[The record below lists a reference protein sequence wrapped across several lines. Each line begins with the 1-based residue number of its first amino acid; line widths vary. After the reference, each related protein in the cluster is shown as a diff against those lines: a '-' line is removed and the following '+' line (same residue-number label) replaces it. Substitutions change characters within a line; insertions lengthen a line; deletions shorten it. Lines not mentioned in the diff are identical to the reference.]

1 MGYSRDSF
9 HMNRK
14 AKQGMKS
21 IDSIFKFGSSV
32 AKAYAREAKAQQRA
46 EARRQAATQRY
57 LLQQE
62 RSRARQIRENE
73 AAMRRAERER
83 ARVER
88 EREKAAMLRAKHEEQ
103 ERIEAEMDAID
114 DDNELWT
121 NVHGYISSIVTRDDI
136 DNAISKC
143 DEEQQNN
150 TKGGLFK
157 TAYPKETV
165 FKQQAQQEADRK
177 YRIDVI
183 DDAIETAKKTVADIN
198 FTDEEPTALSV
209 SLELHET
216 AKQEI
221 KAFWPWKQ
229 KRLRDEFV
237 ASKLDALFAER
248 HSAWQQKKREY
259 ETELSEANDLLEQ
272 KFKEHDDLLQQK
284 QEYISNRSSEL
295 FNAELSKWTAERDDF
310 YNLYRRTMQNVI
322 DGDKDYVISAINSA
336 FANDEEELP
345 MEYFVDFAYDEANGR
360 VLVDLDLPE
369 IEDVPDKKIVTTSSG
384 KRSIRTKSQVNMRE
398 DYAKCIC
405 GLSMY
410 VASLIFNVSLK
421 IKEVEISGFT
431 QRQGSNTALTTDQY
445 VLLANYS
452 RSLFE
457 RMDFGRLPSIDAIN
471 FFQHHIDMTK
481 SFVLKEL
488 DLAVA
493 YEKMQSFV
501 PADHDEY
508 ISKLPTQDDSQK
520 QNTQA
525 KRNTN
530 ASSNDTA
537 FYVDDAPIETFE
549 KASRFLSNLYS
560 FIDRLSKD
568 NGVNKHADNSNGIQI
583 NLTAGGFTGDGD
595 TNTYRGKLFFCVLVD
610 LYRSLI
616 NMRVNTDAYTP
627 ANYPLALFVA
637 KVYAHEDIKYAMLN
651 IIESTYHSFC
661 NMIKPVDSAIPTP
674 SRFFLLGEVLGDY
687 ESNLQ
692 WYNVYIDILSTYIN
706 IVKSSVHSN
715 AIKSRN
721 IDNFVKMLKDK
732 NINIVV
738 N

>member
-1 MGYSRDSF
+1 MGYSRDPF

-46 EARRQAATQRY
+46 QARREAATRRY

-83 ARVER
+83 ARTER
-88 EREKAAMLRAKHEEQ
+88 EREKAAILRAKHEEQ

-121 NVHGYISSIVTRDDI
+121 NVHGYISSIVTHDDI

-143 DEEQQNN
+143 DDEQKNN
-150 TKGGLFK
+150 IKGGLFK
-157 TAYPKETV
+157 KEYPKESV

-177 YRIDVI
+177 YHLDEI
-183 DDAIETAKKTVADIN
+183 DDAIETCKKKVASIT
-198 FTDEEPTALSV
+198 FTEEEPTADKISF
-209 SLELHET
+209 ELQQQ
-216 AKQEI
+216 AKQEVR
-221 KAFWPWKQ
+221 AFWPWKQ
-229 KRLRDEFV
+229 KRLRQEFV
-237 ASKLDALFAER
+237 ASRFDSLFAER
-248 HSAWQQKKREY
+248 HSAWQQRKDEY
-259 ETELSEANDLLEQ
+259 EAKLSEANAVLEQ
-272 KFKEHDDLLQQK
+272 KRKEHDDLMQQK
-284 QEYISNRSSEL
+284 REFICNRSSEL
-295 FNAELSKWTAERDDF
+295 FKTEVSKWTTERDEF
-310 YNLYRRTMQNVI
+310 YALYRQTMQNVI
-322 DGDKDYVISAINSA
+322 DGNKDYTISAINST

-369 IEDVPDKKIVTTSSG
+369 IEDVPDKKIVLTASG
-384 KRSIRTKSQVNMRE
+384 KRSIRAKSQVNMRE

-445 VLLANYS
+445 VLLVNYS

-457 RMDFGRLPSIDAIN
+457 RIDFDRLPSIDAIN
-471 FFQHHIDMTK
+471 FFQHHIDMTN

-493 YEKMQSFV
+493 YEKMRSFV
-501 PADHDEY
+501 PADYDEY
-508 ISKLPTQDDSQK
+508 ISKLPVQEDK
-520 QNTQA
+520 PRVNTQP
-525 KRNTN
+525 KQSTN
-530 ASSNDTA
+530 ASSNNSA

-549 KASRFLSNLYS
+549 KASRFLNNLYS

-568 NGVNKHADNSNGIQI
+568 SGVNKHADNLNGIQI

-595 TNTYRGKLFFCVLVD
+595 TSTYRGKLFFCVLVD

-616 NMRVNTDAYTP
+616 KMRINTDVFTP
-627 ANYPLALFVA
+627 ACYPLALFIT
-637 KVYAHEDIKYAMLN
+637 KVYAHEDVEYAMLN
-651 IIESTYHSFC
+651 IIEPTFHSFC
-661 NMIKPVDSAIPTP
+661 DMIKPVDGAIPTP
-674 SRFFLLGEVLGDY
+674 DKYFLLGKILSDY
-687 ESNLQ
+687 EADIQ
-692 WYNVYIDILSTYIN
+692 WYNDYIDLLNYHIN
-706 IVKSSVHSN
+706 IVKSSIHSN
-715 AIKSRN
+715 SLKRRYV
-721 IDNFVKMLKDK
+721 DDFVKMLNDK

>member
-1 MGYSRDSF
+1 MGYSRDPF

-46 EARRQAATQRY
+46 QARRQAATQRY

-88 EREKAAMLRAKHEEQ
+88 EREKAAMLRAKKEEQ

-136 DNAISKC
+136 DDAISKC
-143 DEEQQNN
+143 NEEQHNN

-157 TAYPKETV
+157 TAYPKEAV
-165 FKQQAQQEADRK
+165 FMQQAQQEADRK
-177 YRIDVI
+177 FRLDVV
-183 DDAIETAKKTVADIN
+183 DDAIEAAKKQVAAIN
-198 FTDEEPTALSV
+198 FTDEEPTTLSV

-237 ASKLDALFAER
+237 ASKLDGLFAER
-248 HSAWQQKKREY
+248 HSAWQQKKDEY
-259 ETELSEANDLLEQ
+259 EAKLSEANAVLEQ
-272 KFKEHDDLLQQK
+272 KRKEHNDLMQQK
-284 QEYISNRSSEL
+284 REYISNRSSEL
-295 FNAELSKWTAERDDF
+295 FNAELSKWTAERDEF
-310 YNLYRRTMQNVI
+310 YALYRQTMQNVI
-322 DGDKDYVISAINSA
+322 DGDKYYIVSAINSA

-345 MEYFVDFAYDEANGR
+345 MEYFVDFAYDESNGR

-369 IEDVPDKKIVTTSSG
+369 IEDVPDKKIVQTASG

-445 VLLANYS
+445 VLLVNYS

-457 RMDFGRLPSIDAIN
+457 RMDFDHLTSIEAIN

-501 PADHDEY
+501 PADYDEY
-508 ISKLPTQDDSQK
+508 ISKLPAQEEK
-520 QNTQA
+520 LRVNTQPKQSA
-525 KRNTN
+525 N
-530 ASSNDTA
+530 AYSNDSA

-549 KASRFLSNLYS
+549 KASRFLKNLYS

-568 NGVNKHADNSNGIQI
+568 NGVNKHADNLNGIQI

-616 NMRVNTDAYTP
+616 NMRINTDAYTP
-627 ANYPLALFVA
+627 ASYPLALFVA
-637 KVYAHEDIKYAMLN
+637 KVYAHEDIEYSMLN
-651 IIESTYHSFC
+651 IIEPTYHSFC
-661 NMIKPVDSAIPTP
+661 DMIKPVDSAIPTP
-674 SRFFLLGEVLGDY
+674 GRFFLLGEVLGDY
-687 ESNLQ
+687 DANKQ
-692 WYNVYIDILSTYIN
+692 WYNIYIDILNTHIN
-706 IVKSSVHSN
+706 IVKSSIHGN
-715 AIKSRN
+715 AIKSRY